1 MGEISRS
8 SAHATPVG
16 NQPLPS
22 EDPVQLTL
30 TPAILDAPRLP
41 LNIQLAPNPPVPLM
55 TIPPGI
61 LGVPSPLGGMM
72 GSVPVA
78 AAIPKKRKSKKAT
91 KGKKS
96 KKSRRSRSRS
106 ASVSSLSS
114 VEVPPPKPSAD
125 QVFLLCLYF
134 PLSIDTG
141 WVMHSFTN

>member
-1 MGEISRS
+1 
-8 SAHATPVG
+8 
-16 NQPLPS
+16 
-22 EDPVQLTL
+22 
-30 TPAILDAPRLP
+30 
-41 LNIQLAPNPPVPLM
+41 
-55 TIPPGI
+55 
-61 LGVPSPLGGMM
+61 M

-134 PLSIDTG
+134 PLSIDTV
-141 WVMHSFTN
+141 WAMHSFTN